1 VTAAADRWVR
11 WRVPVGY
18 PVAAICFYLAHP
30 TVRSL
35 IIGGVVALFGVAV
48 RAFAAGYLRKN
59 DVLATSGPYAR
70 TRNPLYFGSVFLAA
84 GFSVASRSWI
94 VAILLAAYFSLF
106 YTMTMRREEENLAAL
121 HGAAFADYAARVPL
135 FWPSLRA
142 ARIGQDVKFSWS
154 QYLRNREYRAAMGAA
169 GAMALLWLVMRWRG

>member
-1 VTAAADRWVR
+1 MTAAADRWVR

-18 PVAAICFYLAHP
+18 PVAAVCFYLAHP
-30 TVRSL
+30 SVRSL
-35 IIGGVVALFGVAV
+35 IVGGAVAVFGLAV

-70 TRNPLYFGSVFLAA
+70 TRNPLYFGSVFLAI
-84 GFSVASRSWI
+84 GFSIASRSWI
-94 VAILLAAYFSLF
+94 VAILLGVYFSLF
-106 YTMTMRREEENLAAL
+106 YSLTMRRESRSLAAL
-121 HGAAFADYAARVPL
+121 HGAAFAEYAGRVPV

-142 ARIGQDVKFSWS
+142 VKIGDGTKFSWS
-154 QYLRNREYRAAMGAA
+154 LYLRNREYRAAMGAA